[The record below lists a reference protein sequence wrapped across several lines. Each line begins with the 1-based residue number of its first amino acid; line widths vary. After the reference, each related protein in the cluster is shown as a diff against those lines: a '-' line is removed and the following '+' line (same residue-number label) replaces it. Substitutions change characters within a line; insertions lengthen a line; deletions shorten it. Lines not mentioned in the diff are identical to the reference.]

1 MFHLTSS
8 LVGGAAAVAAW
19 ALVAPST
26 NPIQQTG
33 LTQAD
38 HQSVNRT
45 AKGDRLALPPTYHQ
59 AKRPVGTVEVIG
71 VHDTAIVYRDRDG
84 EVLFRTDPVSNV
96 TVISKG
102 FVVPQLTLRD
112 SPQSK
117 PRPMVTPPHDNA
129 AAPAAIPVGCE
140 PVASPIV
147 QPGLAHIV
155 GRCLS

>member
-19 ALVAPST
+19 ALVAPSID
-26 NPIQQTG
+26 PVQQTG
-33 LTQAD
+33 LSQTD
-38 HQSVNRT
+38 HQSVNRA
-45 AKGDRLALPPTYHQ
+45 AKGDRLALPPSSRQT
-59 AKRPVGTVEVIG
+59 KRPVAAVEVIG
-71 VHDTAIVYRDRDG
+71 VHDAAIVYRDRDG

-102 FVVPQLTLRD
+102 FMVPQLTVRD
-112 SPQSK
+112 TPQSR
-117 PRPMVTPPHDNA
+117 PTPMVAPHQDHD
-129 AAPAAIPVGCE
+129 AAPVIPVGCE

-147 QPGLAHIV
+147 QPGLARVV